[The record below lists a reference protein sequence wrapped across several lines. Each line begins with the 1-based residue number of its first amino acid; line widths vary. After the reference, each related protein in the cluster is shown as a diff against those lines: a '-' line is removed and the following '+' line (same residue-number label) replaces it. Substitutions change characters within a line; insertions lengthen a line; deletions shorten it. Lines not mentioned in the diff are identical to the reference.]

1 MSLYKQ
7 GWVGLFL
14 LCSGSAYAVQEA
26 TERTAQQPLD
36 KRVIKLETT
45 IRGSREQPKV
55 MSIVPW
61 QPPSQKQVLPSP
73 ILQRIEQKFKPLKRD
88 EFQRQIQFFDNT
100 NPPK

>member
-1 MSLYKQ
+1 VNLANRVCL
-7 GWVGLFL
+7 GVLFL
-14 LCSGSAYAVQEA
+14 ACGELCKAQEV
-26 TERTAQQPLD
+26 TESVTEQPLD
-36 KRVIKLETT
+36 TRVIKIETT

-88 EFQRQIQFFDNT
+88 EFQRQVQYFEKLST
-100 NPPK
+100 K

>member
-1 MSLYKQ
+1 VNLANQ
-7 GWVGLFL
+7 ICLGLL
-14 LCSGSAYAVQEA
+14 LLVCDGVCMAQEI
-26 TERTAQQPLD
+26 TEQVTEQPLD
-36 KRVIKLETT
+36 TRVIKIETT

-88 EFQRQIQFFDNT
+88 EFQRQVQYFEKLST
-100 NPPK
+100 K